1 MKTFAKIIYTIIVCK
16 FLMGIRE
23 RLMSK
28 VHVDPTKCLL
38 IEHFPS
44 AGVALLFG
52 YADNPKTIYQLMR
65 DMIDHGF
72 EAVPDGKMAIVNPIG
87 NNMFKF
93 VNSEG
98 HIGPYQLCSTSR
110 GRWYDIAQKYGMRR
124 DVIDRMCGVNYPP
137 SK

>member
-1 MKTFAKIIYTIIVCK
+1 MKTISKIIYTIIVCK

-38 IEHFPS
+38 IECMPS
-44 AGVALLFG
+44 VRIALLFG
-52 YADNPKTIYQLMR
+52 YADNPKTIHKLML

-72 EAVPDGKMAIVNPIG
+72 EAVPDGKMAIVKPIG

-93 VNSEG
+93 VYSEG
-98 HIGPYQLCSTSR
+98 CIGPYRLCSTSR
-110 GRWYDIAQKYGMRR
+110 GRWYDIAKKFGMKAE
-124 DVIDRMCGVNYPP
+124 VIDRMCGM
-137 SK
+137 K